1 MNIDLSG
8 QIALVTGAGS
18 GIGQAIAL
26 AMAAAGA
33 TVVVTDIDPDTGG
46 GTASRI
52 TREGGRALF
61 VSCDVTDPAAHDF
74 VVDETLSRFGRLD
87 IACNNAG
94 ISGALTPIAELGPA
108 DWLRVI
114 DINLNGVF
122 YGMRSQLRAMA
133 AQRSGAIVNIA
144 SIFGAVS
151 FAGAPAYTA
160 AKHGVLGLT
169 KNAAIDYSA
178 RGIRVNA
185 VMPGVI
191 TTPLT
196 SASSEGDWAPLIAL
210 HPIGRLGMPD
220 EVAAAVVWLSSGQ
233 ASFVTGACL
242 PVDGGYLAR

>member
-1 MNIDLSG
+1 MIIDLSG

-18 GIGQAIAL
+18 GIGRAIAL
-26 AMAAAGA
+26 AMADAGA
-33 TVVVTDIDPDTGG
+33 TVVVTDVDVATGSETVG
-46 GTASRI
+46 MIKRK
-52 TREGGRALF
+52 GGRALF
-61 VSCDVTDPAAHDF
+61 LECDVTDPAAHDH
-74 VVDETLSRFGRLD
+74 VVDETLSQFGRLD

-94 ISGALTPIAELGPA
+94 ISGSLTPIDELGPD
-108 DWLRVI
+108 DWRRVI

-122 YGMRSQLRAMA
+122 FGMRSQLRAMA
-133 AQRSGAIVNIA
+133 AQKSGAIVNIA

-151 FAGAPAYTA
+151 FRGAPAYTA

-169 KNAAIDYSA
+169 KNAALDYSG

-196 SASSEGDWAPLIAL
+196 SVSSEGDWAPLIAL
-210 HPIGRLGMPD
+210 HPIGRLGVPD

-242 PVDGGYLAR
+242 PVDGGYLAQ